1 MSPSRR
7 RKPLIA
13 ITVGKQNPRTPT
25 GEVQAVTTGC
35 NVNYVNAVVRA
46 GGAPV
51 LLPRIADADAI
62 RTVVESADGLL
73 LTGGGD
79 VVSLAYGEEPH
90 LTSKYQDPVRDE
102 MELEATRAALDAE
115 LPILGVCR
123 GLQLLNVARGGTL
136 IQDIPS
142 QVENAVKH
150 YGEGLDP
157 VLLHTIDIEPDSLL
171 ACVARATTMAVNS
184 YHHQAAKD
192 LGAGLRVNCRARDGV
207 VEGLESSDGRPI
219 LALQF
224 HPEEHA
230 GIHPA
235 YQTFFD
241 WLIEEASSRR
251 V

>member
-1 MSPSRR
+1 
-7 RKPLIA
+7 
-13 ITVGKQNPRTPT
+13 
-25 GEVQAVTTGC
+25 VTTGC

-123 GLQLLNVARGGTL
+123 GLQLLNVACGGTL

-142 QVENAVKH
+142 QVPNAVKH
-150 YGEGLDP
+150 YAEGLDP
-157 VLLHTIDIEPDSLL
+157 ILLHTVAIEPDSLL
-171 ACVARATTMAVNS
+171 ACVAQATTMAVNS
-184 YHHQAAKD
+184 YHHQAAQNGRRR
-192 LGAGLRVNCRARDGV
+192 LEGQLPGARRRGRGV
-207 VEGLESSDGRPI
+207 ESSEGRR
-219 LALQF
+219 
-224 HPEEHA
+224 
-230 GIHPA
+230 
-235 YQTFFD
+235 
-241 WLIEEASSRR
+241 SSRCSSIPR
-251 V
+251 STPACARPPELL